1 MYCGYEEQLT
11 LDIMKTNLKLRK
23 EIFKIIENQIENNDP
38 PETIKTFAKLKSQGY
53 NDFEVKQL
61 IGQCVA
67 VEIYNVM
74 KFRKPFDK
82 ERYIKNLNNLPKE
95 PIE

>member
-1 MYCGYEEQLT
+1 
-11 LDIMKTNLKLRK
+11 MKTNLKLRK

-38 PETIKTFAKLKSQGY
+38 PETIKTFDKLKSQGY

-95 PIE
+95 PFE

>member
-1 MYCGYEEQLT
+1 
-11 LDIMKTNLKLRK
+11 MKTNLKLRN
-23 EIFKIIENQIENNDP
+23 EIFRIIENQIEANDP
-38 PETIKTFAKLKSQGY
+38 PDTLITLKRLKNQGFG
-53 NDFEVKQL
+53 DFEVKQL

-74 KFRKPFDK
+74 KFKKPFDN

-95 PIE
+95 PFE